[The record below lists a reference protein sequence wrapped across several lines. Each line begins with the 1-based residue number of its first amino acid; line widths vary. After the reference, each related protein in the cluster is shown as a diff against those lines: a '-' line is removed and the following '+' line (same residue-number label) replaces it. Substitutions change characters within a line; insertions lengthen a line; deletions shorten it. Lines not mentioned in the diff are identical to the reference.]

1 MRFFALAALAA
12 FTLVA
17 ADIPRPAPDFTITM
31 PGSKSVKVSDY
42 KGKVVILEFLLT
54 TCPHCQKASQGINK
68 VYRELKAKGVQPIGI
83 AMNPMPNMLVEDY
96 VKQFNLDFPVGW
108 ADREPAVAFLQHP
121 VMTPMSFPN
130 LVIIDRAGVIRHQ
143 IPGGDDFFNNEE
155 ENLNALLAPL
165 LKTPAPAAKKAAKKA
180 S

>member
-12 FTLVA
+12 FSLVA
-17 ADIPRPAPDFTITM
+17 ADVPRPAPDFTIAM
-31 PGSKSVKVSDY
+31 PGNKSVKVSDY

-68 VYRELKAKGVQPIGI
+68 VYRELKAQGVQPIGI
-83 AMNPMPNMLVEDY
+83 AMNAMPNMLVEDY
-96 VKQFNLDFPVGW
+96 VKQFNLDFPIGW
-108 ADREPAVAFLQHP
+108 ADREPSVAFLQHP
-121 VMTPMSFPN
+121 VMMMMSFPN

-143 IPGGDDFFNNEE
+143 IPGGDKFFENEE
-155 ENLNALLAPL
+155 ENLKALLAPL
-165 LKTPAPAAKKAAKKA
+165 LKAPAPKKATKKA